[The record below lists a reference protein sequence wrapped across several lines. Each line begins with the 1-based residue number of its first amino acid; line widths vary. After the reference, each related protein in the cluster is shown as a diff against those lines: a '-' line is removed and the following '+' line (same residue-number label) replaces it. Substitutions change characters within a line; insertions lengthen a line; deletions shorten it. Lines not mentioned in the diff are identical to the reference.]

1 MKITEIK
8 PRRKRLSAV
17 YIDGEFAVSLDT
29 QTLIENR
36 FDVGREIDDEDL
48 HEIIKLSN
56 ERRAKEKALWL
67 LSYRE
72 HSKKE
77 LEDKIRRTADETS
90 AQKAVDRMEEL
101 GLVDDERFARH
112 YAEKLLNSKHMS
124 KRGIAFELTRKG
136 IDKETAEQLCDELDI
151 DVQPTVEDS
160 PRGDRS
166 RDPDIIVTVGLRAN
180 DFREMMP
187 NTIVIEIRD
196 MAKQDQI
203 VREIRDALVE
213 VGWLKEV
220 I

>member
-77 LEDKIRRTADETS
+77 LEDKIRRTADEDS

-196 MAKQDQI
+196 LAKQDQI

-213 VGWLKEV
+213 VGWLKKV